1 MCQIK
6 KQNVGKKK
14 TRKLKEKKPHKE
26 SFVKKGLMDKKKYKN
41 GFLKRKTKAKKKQN
55 RKK

>member
-6 KQNVGKKK
+6 KQNLGKEK

-26 SFVKKGLMDKKKYKN
+26 SFVKKGLMDKKI
-41 GFLKRKTKAKKKQN
+41 
-55 RKK
+55 